1 MPEII
6 ETHFSFF
13 EVEIEFT
20 EPALKLWL
28 DRIAIVEAVYA
39 AMHPWN
45 ITVDDVEVIT
55 TGKPSE
61 QGVRFK
67 IPEKRSS
74 FFFGA
79 AACKFAR
86 DNTNWNTAEETISIL
101 DAALK
106 AFSSQSQV
114 TFKTFKT
121 AVALH
126 VQPKVKPFVEIMQ
139 PIIPANMAALEGEPC
154 KTMAIIL
161 KWPTR
166 RVTIDGSAQLANGL
180 FIRYERDFSGDAT
193 FDIMAKQ
200 LYADEMQIFAMLD
213 VTEQA

>member
-67 IPEKRSS
+67 IPK
-74 FFFGA
+74 
-79 AACKFAR
+79 K
-86 DNTNWNTAEETISIL
+86 
-101 DAALK
+101 
-106 AFSSQSQV
+106 QSQY
-114 TFKTFKT
+114 
-121 AVALH
+121 
-126 VQPKVKPFVEIMQ
+126 
-139 PIIPANMAALEGEPC
+139 
-154 KTMAIIL
+154 
-161 KWPTR
+161 
-166 RVTIDGSAQLANGL
+166 S
-180 FIRYERDFSGDAT
+180 
-193 FDIMAKQ
+193 
-200 LYADEMQIFAMLD
+200 MLP
-213 VTEQA
+213 